1 MMITTLFRALFRLR
15 CAHIGGVVHFV
26 ALATLRHERGRRYR
40 YREMSNGVMVPITS
54 KRSRYRRRVKF
65 SRWVHNAHHRSSGMS
80 RRGHGGNDFQSRA
93 RKVNYSRNKVER

>member
-1 MMITTLFRALFRLR
+1 MITTTLFRALFRLR

-40 YREMSNGVMVPITS
+40 YKEQPDGTMVPIAS

-65 SRWVHNAHHRSSGMS
+65 SRWVHNAHH
-80 RRGHGGNDFQSRA
+80 
-93 RKVNYSRNKVER
+93 NKAEQ